1 MKLSDKIWITRKA
14 RINAELRFN
23 KSDRIAK
30 VLITYYSSFL
40 VICSVLNLNY
50 SSEYGS
56 IGLVLGSILVLVTS
70 VFLSSQKFNNRA
82 IAMRNHYLHLQEL
95 SSRAIR
101 FEESGNNEGLQKIE
115 SEYIYCLSNIENHSE
130 YDFLRLRFNE
140 RNNKTTLPP
149 FSNSLIFKYIY
160 VVTWR
165 TILIVLLFGLPFL
178 SLIPCFIK

>member
-1 MKLSDKIWITRKA
+1 
-14 RINAELRFN
+14 
-23 KSDRIAK
+23 
-30 VLITYYSSFL
+30 
-40 VICSVLNLNY
+40 
-50 SSEYGS
+50 
-56 IGLVLGSILVLVTS
+56 
-70 VFLSSQKFNNRA
+70 
-82 IAMRNHYLHLQEL
+82 MRNHYLHLQEL